1 MICNN
6 GFVLIIVKTMCD
18 TISFIVKI
26 LNKMALAKLSECDDL
41 CVFELQKNSKQMHVH

>member
-1 MICNN
+1 MIYNN

-26 LNKMALAKLSECDDL
+26 LNKMALAKLSKCDDL
-41 CVFELQKNSKQMHVH
+41 CVFELQKNSK